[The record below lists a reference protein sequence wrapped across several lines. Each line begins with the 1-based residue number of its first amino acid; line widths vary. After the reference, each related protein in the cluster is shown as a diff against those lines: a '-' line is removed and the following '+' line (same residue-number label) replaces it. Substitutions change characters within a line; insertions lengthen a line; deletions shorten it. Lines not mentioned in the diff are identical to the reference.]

1 FPETFELKQNYP
13 NPFNPETVIVFS
25 VVQASNVKLN
35 VYDAAGSL
43 VKQLV
48 NDEMN
53 AGTYKV
59 SFNAAGLSSGVYFY
73 RLESNGLSSVKKML
87 L

>member
-1 FPETFELKQNYP
+1 M
-13 NPFNPETVIVFS
+13 FS

-87 L
+87 LVK